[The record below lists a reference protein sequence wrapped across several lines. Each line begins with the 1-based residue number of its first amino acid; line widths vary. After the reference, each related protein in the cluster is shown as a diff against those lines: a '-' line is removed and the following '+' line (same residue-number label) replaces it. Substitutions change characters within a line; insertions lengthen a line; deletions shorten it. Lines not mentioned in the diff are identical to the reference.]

1 MPLSRLDNFL
11 KNVKGNI
18 LYVDPNN
25 LDATDGI
32 ENQGNSA
39 ARPFATLQR
48 ALIEASRFS
57 YQKGVDNDRFEK
69 TTIYLAPGNH
79 HIDNRPGWI
88 PTGIAGSEYLLRSG
102 INSNDFVPF
111 NNASN
116 FDIFDTNNV
125 LYKLNSIYGGVI
137 IPRGTSIVGQD
148 LRKCVI
154 RPLYVPNPENDLI
167 TPSAIFRVTGAC
179 YLNSFTIKDADTSK
193 PAYKDYTINTYDPTF
208 SHHKLT
214 VFEYADGANLV
225 KIDDDFINYSTDRT
239 DLEMYYEKVGIAY
252 GPASGREVE
261 PDYPSP
267 NVDIQPRIDEFRI
280 VGPDQG
286 SAGISSIKAGDGITT
301 SDVIDVKLSSPIFG
315 LNIDTNV
322 IINNVSDDRYNGTYL
337 VTDVTETVVDAG
349 VTGFKYVVPVPPGD
363 PLPNPVGTTCDLSTD
378 TVTSASPYI
387 FNCSIRS
394 IYGICGLKA
403 DGAKADG
410 FKSMVTAQFTG
421 VSLQVDDNA
430 FVVYNSQS
438 GSFDDSVVVPNLHTN
453 INAVYKPSYT
463 NYHIKASNNAVIQLV
478 SIFAIGYANHFV
490 TESGGDFS
498 VTNSNSNFGQIALV
512 SRGFR
517 EEAFTQDD
525 VGYISQIIPPK
536 TLDPAV
542 STIEFSSLDI
552 NKTTSVG
559 DTTRLYIYNETNQD
573 EPPNTTIQGY
583 RFGAKNDENINTI
596 IPVGG
601 VPTNFRAR
609 VVMEDTENATK
620 KVSGRKVSRV
630 GRNVSTGNSITNSTL
645 MFTEDHQFLQGES
658 VRVISNDGRLPDGLD
673 TNTVYFSIVDGLPGN
688 QIQVAQ
694 SFNDSLSGNNITIN
708 NLGDTLFVESRVSD
722 KDPGDIG
729 HPVQYD
735 TPQSQW
741 YVNVSAASTEN
752 NLYAKLTSGGMGAA
766 SPRTFFTRIQD
777 SRMSEDRI
785 HKVRFVIPKTVG
797 TEAARPPLDGYVL
810 QESSHVTGNNNTEV
824 QLDFNPGSVTMSND
838 AQMRN
843 FSFIANCNYVAG
855 IANYTTELPHGL
867 SIGSTVIVKNVT
879 SSLNTAYTATTG
891 TTYNPTTGVISVVTA
906 SPHGLKNGDE
916 VKFAIGSVTFTC
928 ASDNNATLH
937 PYPRNSDPAAG
948 KFLPVSV
955 INATT
960 FNVNVGSS
968 PDKSAHT
975 FVSGVTN
982 GITGG
987 GNSGYNGTFEV
998 TGISSSKTFQV
1009 NQIYQNPGTFT
1020 NNTSQRTIDLPTFQ
1034 RKSFVKDYYVY
1045 NVETINDYKNG
1056 EQDGI
1061 YYMSVLNAA
1070 VVPTVAPFNDDRY
1083 EFSQPVQYL
1092 YPQLDRDN
1100 PVSTAPSSDCYA
1112 LPNPVGRTVIN
1123 NPVNS
1128 LTGETL
1134 EEIYTDTGIGVGLTD
1149 IRSNTVGTA
1158 YTVFTAYDHGL
1169 NRITKAVIDNAGG
1182 GYGDGSNTIQYY
1194 YNARLENLGSGSI
1207 GRNATALVTVDGT
1220 SSGEIIDIA
1229 IMDGGTAWA
1238 PGDTFSVV
1246 GIATTTGNTLATGSV
1261 TKILDDRGSVINIA
1275 GINQFDGRK
1284 MNSEYRITG
1293 VSGTKEVEVVPLA
1306 PENTPVRPGIA
1317 TQGIGIAAASPAGF
1331 SVIGPS
1337 YDATNFVYDRNSGIA
1352 TVTTEYPNSFRVNN
1366 SVRVA
1371 GAAATFYN
1379 RNFACVDKIGLTTVV
1394 LNVGINTITET
1405 IGPVGNITIH
1415 SGGLYNNAG
1424 ESILGNGRL
1433 HGREQPIYAG
1443 ITTTLSA
1450 PIISKTTDTININ
1463 NMTDYNFL
1471 IGDYL
1476 QVNDEIM
1483 RIKTTVS
1490 RVAGTTQVKV
1500 FRGVYGSIADTH
1512 VDNSVV
1518 TRITLYPIEFRR
1530 NSIIRASG
1538 HTFEYVGYGPGNYST
1553 ALPIKQTK
1561 QLTLEEQINVQAQRM
1576 SGGVVN
1582 YTAMNDRGD
1591 FYVGNK
1597 RIASTTGKEQVFDTP
1612 VQTVQGEDPYTEGTS
1627 NDVTDFNYVDSS
1639 IVQVNRNVVVDG
1651 GGDGNILSEFN
1662 GPVQF
1667 TKKVVSTSDE
1677 GMEASSLFL
1686 QGNAQVSRKIT
1697 VGISTPTEAGTPGDI
1712 VYNANPTSGG
1722 TVGWVYTT
1730 ANVWKEFGT
1739 IAS

>member
-18 LYVDPNN
+18 IYVDPNN

-69 TTIYLAPGNH
+69 TTIYLSPGEH

-137 IPRGTSIVGQD
+137 IPRGTSIVGTD

-167 TPSAIFRVTGAC
+167 SPSAIFRVTGAC

-225 KIDDDFINYSTDRT
+225 DIQDDFISYATDRT

-286 SAGISSIKAGDGITT
+286 SAGIASIRAGDGITT
-301 SDVIDVKLSSPIFG
+301 SDVIDVKLSTPIFG

-337 VTDVTETVVDAG
+337 VTDVTQTVTDAG

-363 PLPNPVGTTCDLSTD
+363 PLPNPVGTNVELSTD

-394 IYGICGLKA
+394 VYGICGMLA

-410 FKSMVTAQFTG
+410 FKSMVVAQFTG

-463 NYHIKASNNAVIQLV
+463 NYHIKATNNSVIQLV

-490 TESGGDFS
+490 TENGGDFS

-536 TLDPAV
+536 TLNPAI

-552 NKTTSVG
+552 TKTISVG
-559 DTTRLYIYNETNQD
+559 DTSRLYIYNETNQD

-609 VVMEDTENATK
+609 VVMEDTEYATK

-630 GRNVSTGNSITNSTL
+630 GRNVSTGNSITNSTI

-658 VRVISNDGRLPDGLD
+658 VRVISNDARLPDGLD
-673 TNTVYFSIVDGLPGN
+673 TNTVYFSIVDGLQGN

-694 SFNDSLSGNNITIN
+694 SFNDSLSGNKITIN

-722 KDPGDIG
+722 KDPGDVG

-741 YVNVSAASTEN
+741 FVNVSSASTEN
-752 NLYAKLTSGGMGAA
+752 NLYSKLTSGGLGDA
-766 SPRTFFTRIQD
+766 SPRTFFTRTQD
-777 SRMSEDRI
+777 TRKSEDRI
-785 HKVRFVIPKTVG
+785 HKIRFVIPKTVG
-797 TEAARPPLDGYVL
+797 TEAARPPLDGYVI

-843 FSFIANCNYVAG
+843 FSFIANVDYKAG
-855 IANYTTELPHGL
+855 IAYYTTELPHGL
-867 SIGSTVIVKNVT
+867 SMGSTVIVNNVT
-879 SSLNTAYTATTG
+879 STAHPTA
-891 TTYNPTTGVISVVTA
+891 GV
-906 SPHGLKNGDE
+906 GQ
-916 VKFAIGSVTFTC
+916 
-928 ASDNNATLH
+928 
-937 PYPRNSDPAAG
+937 
-948 KFLPVSV
+948 
-955 INATT
+955 
-960 FNVNVGSS
+960 
-968 PDKSAHT
+968 
-975 FVSGVTN
+975 SGF
-982 GITGG
+982 
-987 GNSGYNGTFEV
+987 NGTYEV
-998 TGISSSKTFQV
+998 SGISSSKTFQV
-1009 NQIYQNPGTFT
+1009 NQIYANPGTFT
-1020 NNTSQRTIDLPTFQ
+1020 NDTSQRNTSLPTFQ

-1061 YYMSVLNAA
+1061 YYMSLLNSD
-1070 VVPTVAPFNDDRY
+1070 VTPTVAPFNENRY
-1083 EFSQPVQYL
+1083 QFSQPIQFL

-1134 EEIYTDTGIGVGLTD
+1134 EEIYIDTGIGVGLTD

-1182 GYGDGSNTIQYY
+1182 GYGDGSNTIQYF

-1261 TKILDDRGSVINIA
+1261 TKILDNRGDVINIG

-1284 MNSEYRITG
+1284 MNSEYRVTG
-1293 VSGTKEVEVVPLA
+1293 VSGIKEVEVVPLA

-1379 RNFACVDKIGLTTVV
+1379 RNFACVDKIGLSTVV
-1394 LNVGINTITET
+1394 INVGVNTVTET

-1450 PIISKTTDTININ
+1450 AVTSKTTDNLNIS

-1500 FRGVYGSIADTH
+1500 FRGVYGTIANTH
-1512 VDNSVV
+1512 IENSVV

-1538 HTFEYVGYGPGNYST
+1538 HTFEYIGYGPGNYST
-1553 ALPIKQTK
+1553 AQ
-1561 QLTLEEQINVQAQRM
+1561 EH
-1576 SGGVVN
+1576 
-1582 YTAMNDRGD
+1582 
-1591 FYVGNK
+1591 
-1597 RIASTTGKEQVFDTP
+1597 
-1612 VQTVQGEDPYTEGTS
+1612 
-1627 NDVTDFNYVDSS
+1627 
-1639 IVQVNRNVVVDG
+1639 
-1651 GGDGNILSEFN
+1651 
-1662 GPVQF
+1662 
-1667 TKKVVSTSDE
+1667 
-1677 GMEASSLFL
+1677 
-1686 QGNAQVSRKIT
+1686 
-1697 VGISTPTEAGTPGDI
+1697 
-1712 VYNANPTSGG
+1712 
-1722 TVGWVYTT
+1722 
-1730 ANVWKEFGT
+1730 
-1739 IAS
+1739 